1 MELWVSALAAL
12 LTTAA
17 FVPQALHIIRHRET
31 KAISLVMY
39 VAFASGV
46 ALWLVF
52 GVLIG
57 NWAIIIS
64 NAITLVLTLAIVGNE
79 DPLRVGVQSPKRISL
94 LWPHGKDDRP
104 GPQPSRHQIEMPV
117 LRARGPFDA
126 RRGEA
131 EAAIRL
137 PLLRRRLRRA
147 RGCGLGRAARAQ
159 DLAQAC
165 RLAASRSAPA
175 THPRSALSALS
186 ARHP

>member
-1 MELWVSALAAL
+1 MNSPISASALAAL

-64 NAITLVLTLAIVGNE
+64 NAITLVLTVAIVGM
-79 DPLRVGVQSPKRISL
+79 K
-94 LWPHGKDDRP
+94 
-104 GPQPSRHQIEMPV
+104 
-117 LRARGPFDA
+117 
-126 RRGEA
+126 
-131 EAAIRL
+131 IRY
-137 PLLRRRLRRA
+137 
-147 RGCGLGRAARAQ
+147 G
-159 DLAQAC
+159 
-165 RLAASRSAPA
+165 
-175 THPRSALSALS
+175 
-186 ARHP
+186 

>member
-1 MELWVSALAAL
+1 MELWVSALAAI

-64 NAITLVLTLAIVGNE
+64 NAITLALTLAIVGM
-79 DPLRVGVQSPKRISL
+79 K
-94 LWPHGKDDRP
+94 
-104 GPQPSRHQIEMPV
+104 
-117 LRARGPFDA
+117 
-126 RRGEA
+126 
-131 EAAIRL
+131 IRY
-137 PLLRRRLRRA
+137 
-147 RGCGLGRAARAQ
+147 G
-159 DLAQAC
+159 
-165 RLAASRSAPA
+165 
-175 THPRSALSALS
+175 
-186 ARHP
+186 

>member
-57 NWAIIIS
+57 NWAIIVS
-64 NAITLVLTLAIVGNE
+64 NAIT
-79 DPLRVGVQSPKRISL
+79 
-94 LWPHGKDDRP
+94 
-104 GPQPSRHQIEMPV
+104 PQPTTPTRSFAPRWST
-117 LRARGPFDA
+117 
-126 RRGEA
+126 
-131 EAAIRL
+131 
-137 PLLRRRLRRA
+137 
-147 RGCGLGRAARAQ
+147 
-159 DLAQAC
+159 
-165 RLAASRSAPA
+165 LAASA
-175 THPRSALSALS
+175 ALA
-186 ARHP
+186 AVR

>member
-1 MELWVSALAAL
+1 MELWVSALAAI

-64 NAITLVLTLAIVGNE
+64 NAITLVLTVAIVGM
-79 DPLRVGVQSPKRISL
+79 K
-94 LWPHGKDDRP
+94 
-104 GPQPSRHQIEMPV
+104 
-117 LRARGPFDA
+117 
-126 RRGEA
+126 
-131 EAAIRL
+131 IRY
-137 PLLRRRLRRA
+137 
-147 RGCGLGRAARAQ
+147 G
-159 DLAQAC
+159 
-165 RLAASRSAPA
+165 
-175 THPRSALSALS
+175 
-186 ARHP
+186 

>member
-1 MELWVSALAAL
+1 MELWVSPLAAL

-64 NAITLVLTLAIVGNE
+64 NAITLALTLAIVGM
-79 DPLRVGVQSPKRISL
+79 K
-94 LWPHGKDDRP
+94 
-104 GPQPSRHQIEMPV
+104 
-117 LRARGPFDA
+117 
-126 RRGEA
+126 
-131 EAAIRL
+131 IRY
-137 PLLRRRLRRA
+137 
-147 RGCGLGRAARAQ
+147 G
-159 DLAQAC
+159 
-165 RLAASRSAPA
+165 
-175 THPRSALSALS
+175 
-186 ARHP
+186 